1 MSKLQ
6 KIIQGLVNLLVLW
19 SPSMTTS
26 TGGRHQLILL
36 GSLGQLGILL
46 GAILGWKSLHLPLT

>member
-19 SPSMTTS
+19 SPSITTS
-26 TGGRHQLILL
+26 TGGKHQLILL
-36 GSLGQLGILL
+36 GFLGQLGILL
-46 GAILGWKSLHLPLT
+46 GAILGWKSLPLPLS